1 MDLLSSNSENTF
13 DKTINCTLRF
23 YTAIKNDIITINY
36 DDGSNQEI
44 QLNSS
49 NIVF

>member
-13 DKTINCTLRF
+13 DKTINCTLRL
-23 YTAIKNDIITINY
+23 YTSNTNDTITINY
-36 DDGSNQEI
+36 DDGLSQTI

-49 NIVF
+49 IKIH